1 MKDKWGLGFFLQT
14 MGSHKREQEEIHKIN
29 FALVVVMSG
38 RRANVAGV
46 PDTAV
51 YNCRGFKE
59 IFFLDIRLS
68 A

>member
-1 MKDKWGLGFFLQT
+1 
-14 MGSHKREQEEIHKIN
+14 MGSHKRDQEEIHKIN

-46 PDTAV
+46 PDTPV
-51 YNCRGFKE
+51 YNRRGFKE
-59 IFFLDIRLS
+59 IFFLDIRLT